1 MSNYAFGVDIGGTTV
16 KMGFFT
22 KDGILEDKWEIKTD
36 TSDGGSH
43 ILEDIAVSIE
53 EYLAKRGLTKDDI
66 FGVGIGCPGPVNK
79 EGIVNKCANL
89 GWGVTPAKEIMEK
102 RLSVRAEIGND
113 ANVAALGELWQG
125 GGKGYGDMI
134 MLTLGTGVGGG
145 VAVDGKLVVGANG
158 AGGEIGHMKVNPS
171 ETRTC
176 GCGGKGCLEQ
186 YASATGMARLA
197 KEALEKYEGTSTLSS
212 TEVTAK
218 DLWDGVKAGDEL
230 STQVADYICDIL
242 GRAMANMAVVTN
254 PGVFVIG
261 GGVSKAG
268 NVLTDMIAKGYEKYA
283 FHACKETKINLAT
296 LGNDA
301 GMYGCVRMLL

>member
-22 KDGILEDKWEIKTD
+22 KDGKLEDKWEIKTD
-36 TSDGGSH
+36 TSNGGAN

-53 EYLAKRGLTKDDI
+53 EYLAKKGLTKDDI

-102 RLSVRAEIGND
+102 RLGVHAEIGND

-125 GGKGYGDMI
+125 GGKGFGDMI

-158 AGGEIGHMKVNPS
+158 AGGEIGHMNVNPD

-176 GCGGKGCLEQ
+176 GCGKKGCLEQ

-197 KEALEKYEGTSTLSS
+197 KEALDMYDGESTLKS
-212 TEVTAK
+212 TDVTAK
-218 DLWDGVKAGDEL
+218 DLWDGVKAGDKL
-230 STQVADYICDIL
+230 SIQVAENICDIL
-242 GRAMANMAVVTN
+242 GRAMSNMAVVTN

-268 NVLTDMIAKGYEKYA
+268 DVLTDMIAKHFEKYA
-283 FHACKETKINLAT
+283 FHACKDTKINLAT